1 MNLKTHLCIFYWL
14 QCMCNFVIK
23 NPIRFKMKP
32 NISGALPMGNHYTR
46 LKDSENP
53 DNSVGRY

>member
-1 MNLKTHLCIFYWL
+1 
-14 QCMCNFVIK
+14 
-23 NPIRFKMKP
+23 MKP